1 MAKVASIQNSDLTS
15 LIVRQNLPF
24 VTTNQYD
31 RRIIGRVEMARQS
44 IDTRLIALG
53 EPNRRAIVDLL
64 SGGPLSVGEL
74 TSRLPISRPAVSQ
87 HLRVLLEAGLIS
99 YEQSGT
105 RNYYRLDAET
115 VAEVKDYLDGVW
127 NKALKKFKSRAEGK
141 K

>member
-1 MAKVASIQNSDLTS
+1 MTQ
-15 LIVRQNLPF
+15 
-24 VTTNQYD
+24 
-31 RRIIGRVEMARQS
+31 QS

-74 TSRLPISRPAVSQ
+74 TSRLSISRPAVSQ

-105 RNYYRLDAET
+105 RNYYRLDAAA
-115 VAEVKDYLDGVW
+115 VAEVKDYFNSVW
-127 NKALKKFKSRAEGK
+127 TKALKKFKHRAEGK
-141 K
+141 KS

>member
-1 MAKVASIQNSDLTS
+1 MAQ
-15 LIVRQNLPF
+15 
-24 VTTNQYD
+24 
-31 RRIIGRVEMARQS
+31 QS

-64 SGGPLSVGEL
+64 TGGPLSVGEL

-87 HLRVLLEAGLIS
+87 HLRVLLEAGLIN

-105 RNYYRLDAET
+105 RNYYRLDAAT

-127 NKALKKFKSRAEGK
+127 NKALKKFKRRAEGK